1 MHMELTHPCGA
12 TPSGVLAAVPSAP
25 AALQASWGCDLGPQR
40 ASARHPTWGQRLPHG
55 LCPLRQRKGLGTPAQ
70 GLHSLPSL
78 PWLQRVGSR
87 GQAAFTIPGP
97 HNPSAQSSRLR
108 LLQPRKSRSH
118 TTSLAVGSW
127 RAQQDPQ
134 GPRDMLCLETCT
146 ATHAWEGWMMGTKHP
161 PFSLPLPSLLIPV
174 LKGKGKRLVMG
185 ERVESAPLVHVG
197 QHISVQGSEG
207 AAPAPQA
214 GQERWT
220 SQSTEDSKAP
230 EPAPIPGTAESPL
243 PAAPLLRW
251 SSGSLK
257 KGSGKV
263 TGVRAKL
270 WANTLSPQMSAAG
283 CEGMLRAQGRAG
295 ARGCVIGFQETCLCV
310 WSGSARPRP
319 SSLCL

>member
-78 PWLQRVGSR
+78 PWLQRVGSC

-127 RAQQDPQ
+127 
-134 GPRDMLCLETCT
+134 
-146 ATHAWEGWMMGTKHP
+146 
-161 PFSLPLPSLLIPV
+161 
-174 LKGKGKRLVMG
+174 
-185 ERVESAPLVHVG
+185 
-197 QHISVQGSEG
+197 
-207 AAPAPQA
+207 
-214 GQERWT
+214 
-220 SQSTEDSKAP
+220 
-230 EPAPIPGTAESPL
+230 PGTAGSAGSQGHGVPGDL
-243 PAAPLLRW
+243 HGHACLGGLDDGHKA
-251 SSGSLK
+251 SSL
-257 KGSGKV
+257 
-263 TGVRAKL
+263 
-270 WANTLSPQMSAAG
+270 LSPPSLASHSRFERKGEKIGNGRESGECSIGACGAAHQCPG
-283 CEGMLRAQGRAG
+283 E
-295 ARGCVIGFQETCLCV
+295 
-310 WSGSARPRP
+310 
-319 SSLCL
+319 